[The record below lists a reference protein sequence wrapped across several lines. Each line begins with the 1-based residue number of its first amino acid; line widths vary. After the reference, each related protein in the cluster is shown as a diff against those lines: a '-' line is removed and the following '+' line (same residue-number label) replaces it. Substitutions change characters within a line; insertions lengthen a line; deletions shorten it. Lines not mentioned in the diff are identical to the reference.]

1 MATKEKELRMN
12 RQIRAPEVFVID
24 SEGTQRGVMRTAD
37 AIQMAEDEGLDLIE
51 ISPNANP
58 PVCKI
63 LDYDKY
69 RYQMEKR
76 QKEARKS
83 QVIVKVRE
91 VRMQP
96 KIDVHDMLTKSRAI
110 KAFLEGGDKCKV
122 TIRFKG
128 RELAHTELGKVVL
141 DKILAKLDEMETT
154 YSVDQMPRMEGRMMS
169 MLLSPAK
176 VKK

>member
-1 MATKEKELRMN
+1 MATKERELRMN
-12 RQIRAPEVFVID
+12 RQIRVPEVYVID
-24 SEGTQRGVMRTAD
+24 ADNSQKGVMRTID
-37 AIQMAEDEGLDLIE
+37 ALQYAQDQGFDLIE
-51 ISPNANP
+51 VSPNANP

-69 RYQMEKR
+69 RFQMEKR

-96 KIDVHDMLTKSRAI
+96 KIDVHDMDTKSKAI
-110 KAFLEGGDKCKV
+110 KSFLEGGDKCKV
-122 TIRFKG
+122 SVRFKG

-141 DKILAKLDEMETT
+141 DKILVKLDETGT
-154 YSVDQMPRMEGRMMS
+154 ALSVDQPPKMEGRMMS
-169 MLLSPAK
+169 MLLSPSK

>member
-1 MATKEKELRMN
+1 MATKERELRMN
-12 RQIRAPEVFVID
+12 RQIRVPEVYVID
-24 SEGTQRGVMRTAD
+24 ADNSQKGVMRTID
-37 AIQMAEDEGLDLIE
+37 ALQYAQDQGMDLIE
-51 ISPNANP
+51 VSPNANP

-69 RYQMEKR
+69 RFQMEKR

-96 KIDVHDMLTKSRAI
+96 KIDVHDMDTKSKAI
-110 KAFLEGGDKCKV
+110 KSFLEGGDKCKV
-122 TIRFKG
+122 SVRFKG

-141 DKILAKLDEMETT
+141 DKILVKLDETGT
-154 YSVDQMPRMEGRMMS
+154 ALSVDQPPKMEGRMMS
-169 MLLSPAK
+169 MLLSPSK

>member
-1 MATKEKELRMN
+1 MATKEKEVRMN
-12 RQIRAPEVFVID
+12 RQIRVPEVYVID
-24 SEGTQRGVMRTAD
+24 ADNSQKGLMRTLD
-37 AIQMAEDEGLDLIE
+37 ALELAQDQGMDLVE
-51 ISPNANP
+51 VNPNANP

-69 RYQMEKR
+69 RYELEKR
-76 QKEARKS
+76 QKEARKN
-83 QVIVKVRE
+83 QVVVKVRE

-96 KIDVHDMLTKSRAI
+96 KIDVHDMETKAKAI

-141 DKILAKLDEMETT
+141 DKILDKLTTMETS
-154 YSVDQMPRMEGRMMS
+154 YNIDQSPKMEGRMMS
-169 MLLSPAK
+169 MLLSLSK
-176 VKK
+176 GKK